1 MSQIG
6 VLRYDRAMT
15 IETEVLIL
23 GTIVFFLAGL
33 TQGLT
38 GFGFG
43 LIAVPILGFI
53 ISPKMIAPMVVIY
66 TSFTN
71 LLVLNNAK
79 AHLNLKRIYVLTAA
93 GVLSI
98 PLGTLII
105 SYLTADHL
113 RLFIGS
119 AVTLSAILM
128 SLGIRRRIVR
138 ERLVSA
144 MVGVVSGILSGS
156 IAIGG
161 PPVILFFSNQEVPR
175 EEFRA
180 NIAAYFF
187 PINVA
192 ANISFYIAGL
202 LTLDIVLY
210 ALWFVPALTLGVIVG
225 NKYNS
230 LLSENIYRRVALII
244 VFFAGILSILNGSG
258 IL

>member
-1 MSQIG
+1 MSPVD

-15 IETEVLIL
+15 IETEILLL

-128 SLGIRRRIVR
+128 
-138 ERLVSA
+138 
-144 MVGVVSGILSGS
+144 
-156 IAIGG
+156 
-161 PPVILFFSNQEVPR
+161 
-175 EEFRA
+175 
-180 NIAAYFF
+180 
-187 PINVA
+187 
-192 ANISFYIAGL
+192 
-202 LTLDIVLY
+202 
-210 ALWFVPALTLGVIVG
+210 
-225 NKYNS
+225 
-230 LLSENIYRRVALII
+230 
-244 VFFAGILSILNGSG
+244 
-258 IL
+258 